1 MNDIIRIPDKLIFKN
16 LYKSHQGDEVKSIKN
31 ILHAVLSTAL
41 SISIFWSLETK
52 AAEISYPEKQVSLIV
67 PYGPG
72 GMGDR
77 LARLSSEKLYANFK
91 QPIVVENKP
100 GGNGSIGGRF
110 VVNAKP
116 DGYTLLV
123 GQTGEIVVNRLLMKD
138 LGYDP
143 LKELIP
149 VVLMGNAPLAIV
161 APIDSK
167 FNSLTEFI
175 QMAKQSPGSMA
186 YGSLGQG
193 TPGHLAGVAL
203 EQGINISMVHVPYK
217 GMSNLLPDLLGG
229 RLNLFFSSTSSAIP
243 LIKSGK
249 LKVIGVTTPKRVST
263 LPNVE
268 TVAESVIPGFSF
280 TVWGGLFAPKGTPR
294 PVLEKLNQEIN
305 QLLAIP
311 EIKNQLEADSI
322 AVPANSIKE
331 FTDFIQVESNKYE
344 KLIKAANIKLD

>member
-1 MNDIIRIPDKLIFKN
+1 MHRDKAQTYLKSFFSFIFLMLMPVVLMASETNYPQK
-16 LYKSHQGDEVKSIKN
+16 QIN
-31 ILHAVLSTAL
+31 I
-41 SISIFWSLETK
+41 
-52 AAEISYPEKQVSLIV
+52 IV

-77 LARLSSEKLYANFK
+77 LARLSSEKLYSNFK

-123 GQTGEIVVNRLLMKD
+123 GQTGELVVNRLLMKD

-143 LKELIP
+143 MKELSP

-167 FNSLTEFI
+167 FNTLAEFI
-175 QMAKQSPGSMA
+175 QMAKKSPGEMA

-193 TPGHLAGVAL
+193 TPGHLAGAAL
-203 EQGINISMVHVPYK
+203 EIGTNITLVHVPYK

-229 RLNLFFSSTSSAIP
+229 RLNLFFSSTSSAMP

-249 LKVIGVTTPKRVST
+249 LKVIGVTTPKRISV

-268 TVAESVIPGFSF
+268 TVSESVLPGFSF
-280 TVWGGLFAPKGTPR
+280 TVWGGLFAPKGTPK
-294 PVLEKLNQEIN
+294 PVLEKLNMEIN
-305 QLLAIP
+305 SMLAMP
-311 EIKNQLEADSI
+311 DIKTQLEADSI
-322 AVPANSIKE
+322 AVPANSMQE
-331 FTDFIQVESNKYE
+331 FNEFLQQEATKYDR
-344 KLIKAANIKLD
+344 LIKAANIKLE

>member
-1 MNDIIRIPDKLIFKN
+1 MH
-16 LYKSHQGDEVKSIKN
+16 LYKAQTYLQSFFSFIF
-31 ILHAVLSTAL
+31 LMLMPAVLMAS
-41 SISIFWSLETK
+41 ETN
-52 AAEISYPEKQVSLIV
+52 YPQKQINIIV

-77 LARLSSEKLYANFK
+77 LARLSSEKLYSNFK

-123 GQTGEIVVNRLLMKD
+123 GQTGELVVNRLLMKD

-143 LKELIP
+143 MKELIP

-167 FNSLTEFI
+167 FNTLAEFI
-175 QMAKQSPGSMA
+175 QMAKKSPGEMA

-193 TPGHLAGVAL
+193 TPGHLAGAAL
-203 EQGINISMVHVPYK
+203 EIGTNITMVHVPYK

-229 RLNLFFSSTSSAIP
+229 RLNLFFSSTSSAMP

-249 LKVIGVTTPKRVST
+249 LKVIGVTTPKRIGV

-268 TVAESVIPGFSF
+268 TVSESVLPGFSF
-280 TVWGGLFAPKGTPR
+280 TVWGGLFAPKGTPK
-294 PVLEKLNQEIN
+294 PVLEKLNMEIN
-305 QLLAIP
+305 NMLAMP
-311 EIKNQLEADSI
+311 EIKTQLEADSI
-322 AVPANSIKE
+322 AVPVNSMQE
-331 FTDFIQVESNKYE
+331 FNEFIQQEAMKYDR
-344 KLIKAANIKLD
+344 LIKAANIKLE

>member
-1 MNDIIRIPDKLIFKN
+1 LYFHQCIFSV
-16 LYKSHQGDEVKSIKN
+16 LVV
-31 ILHAVLSTAL
+31 ILFGPFIT
-41 SISIFWSLETK
+41 T
-52 AAEISYPEKQVSLIV
+52 AAENNYPEKQISLIV

-77 LARLSSEKLYANFK
+77 LARLSSEKLYTSLK
-91 QPIVVENKP
+91 QAIVVENKP
-100 GGNGSIGGRF
+100 GGNGSIGGRY
-110 VVNAKP
+110 VVTAKP

-161 APIDSK
+161 APVDSK
-167 FNSLTEFI
+167 FNTLKEFI
-175 QMAKQSPGSMA
+175 QMAKQSPGTMA

-203 EQGINISMVHVPYK
+203 EQGTNIAMVHVPYK

-249 LKVIGVTTPKRVST
+249 LKIIGVTTPKRVST

-268 TVAESVIPGFSF
+268 TVAESIIPDFSF
-280 TVWGGLFAPKGTPR
+280 TVWGGLFAPIGTPK
-294 PVLEKLNQEIN
+294 PILEKLNQEFN
-305 QLLAIP
+305 QFLALP
-311 EIKNQLEADSI
+311 EIKAQLEADSI
-322 AVPANSIKE
+322 AVPANSMKE
-331 FTDFIQVESNKYE
+331 FSDFVQAESNKYE
-344 KLIKAANIKLD
+344 KLIRVANIKLD

>member
-1 MNDIIRIPDKLIFKN
+1 MLMPAGLMASETNYPQKQI
-16 LYKSHQGDEVKSIKN
+16 N
-31 ILHAVLSTAL
+31 I
-41 SISIFWSLETK
+41 
-52 AAEISYPEKQVSLIV
+52 IV

-77 LARLSSEKLYANFK
+77 LARLSSEKLYSNFK

-123 GQTGEIVVNRLLMKD
+123 GQTGELVVNRLLMKD

-143 LKELIP
+143 MKELIP

-167 FNSLTEFI
+167 FNTLAEFI
-175 QMAKQSPGSMA
+175 QMAKKSPGEMA

-193 TPGHLAGVAL
+193 TPGHLAGAAL
-203 EQGINISMVHVPYK
+203 EIGTNITMVHVPYK

-229 RLNLFFSSTSSAIP
+229 RLNLFFSSTSSAMP

-249 LKVIGVTTPKRVST
+249 LKVIGVTTPKRISV

-268 TVAESVIPGFSF
+268 TVSESVLPGFSF
-280 TVWGGLFAPKGTPR
+280 TVWGGLFAPKGTPK
-294 PVLEKLNQEIN
+294 PVLEKLNMEIN
-305 QLLAIP
+305 SMLAMP
-311 EIKNQLEADSI
+311 EIKSQLEADSI
-322 AVPANSIKE
+322 AVPANSMQE
-331 FTDFIQVESNKYE
+331 FNEFIQQEANKYDR
-344 KLIKAANIKLD
+344 LVKAANIKLE

>member
-1 MNDIIRIPDKLIFKN
+1 MHRDIVQHYIKSFFSFIFFM
-16 LYKSHQGDEVKSIKN
+16 LMP
-31 ILHAVLSTAL
+31 
-41 SISIFWSLETK
+41 SLLMASET
-52 AAEISYPEKQVSLIV
+52 SYPQKQINMIV

-100 GGNGSIGGRF
+100 GGNGSIGGRY
-110 VVNAKP
+110 VVNAKS

-123 GQTGEIVVNRLLMKD
+123 GQTGELVVNRLLMKD

-143 LKELIP
+143 MKELIP

-167 FNSLTEFI
+167 FNTLAEFI
-175 QMAKQSPGSMA
+175 QMAKKSPGEMA

-193 TPGHLAGVAL
+193 TPGHLAGAAL
-203 EQGINISMVHVPYK
+203 ELGTNMTMVHVPYK

-229 RLNLFFSSTSSAIP
+229 RLNLFFSSTSSAMP

-249 LKVIGVTTPKRVST
+249 LKVIGVTTPKRISV

-268 TVAESVIPGFSF
+268 TVSESVLPGFSF
-280 TVWGGLFAPKGTPR
+280 TVWGGLFAPKGTPK

-305 QLLAIP
+305 SMLANP
-311 EIKNQLEADSI
+311 EIKSQLEADSI
-322 AVPANSIKE
+322 AVPANTMQE
-331 FTDFIQVESNKYE
+331 FNDFIQQEANKYE
-344 KLIKAANIKLD
+344 KLIKAANIKIE

>member
-1 MNDIIRIPDKLIFKN
+1 MHRDKAQTYLKSFFSFIFLMLMPVVLMASETNYPQK
-16 LYKSHQGDEVKSIKN
+16 QIN
-31 ILHAVLSTAL
+31 I
-41 SISIFWSLETK
+41 
-52 AAEISYPEKQVSLIV
+52 IV

-77 LARLSSEKLYANFK
+77 LARLSSEKLYSNFK

-123 GQTGEIVVNRLLMKD
+123 GQTGELVVNRLLMKD

-143 LKELIP
+143 MKELIP

-167 FNSLTEFI
+167 FNTLAEFI
-175 QMAKQSPGSMA
+175 QMAKKSPGEMA

-193 TPGHLAGVAL
+193 TPGHLAGAAL
-203 EQGINISMVHVPYK
+203 EIGTNITMVHVPYK

-229 RLNLFFSSTSSAIP
+229 RLNLFFSSTSSAMP

-249 LKVIGVTTPKRVST
+249 LKVIGVTTPKRISV

-268 TVAESVIPGFSF
+268 TVSESVLPGFSF
-280 TVWGGLFAPKGTPR
+280 TVWGGLFAPKGTPK
-294 PVLEKLNQEIN
+294 PVLEKLNMEIN
-305 QLLAIP
+305 SMLAMP
-311 EIKNQLEADSI
+311 DIKTQLEADSI
-322 AVPANSIKE
+322 AVPANSMQE
-331 FTDFIQVESNKYE
+331 FNEFLQQEATKYDR
-344 KLIKAANIKLD
+344 LIKAANIKLE

>member
-1 MNDIIRIPDKLIFKN
+1 MHRDKAQTYLKSFFSFIFLMLMPVVLMASETNYPQK
-16 LYKSHQGDEVKSIKN
+16 QIN
-31 ILHAVLSTAL
+31 I
-41 SISIFWSLETK
+41 
-52 AAEISYPEKQVSLIV
+52 IV

-77 LARLSSEKLYANFK
+77 LARLSSEKLYSNFK

-123 GQTGEIVVNRLLMKD
+123 GQTGELVVNRLLMKD

-143 LKELIP
+143 MKELIP
-149 VVLMGNAPLAIV
+149 VVLWGTAPLAIV

-167 FNSLTEFI
+167 FNTLAEFI
-175 QMAKQSPGSMA
+175 QMAKKSPGEMA

-193 TPGHLAGVAL
+193 TPGHLAGAAL
-203 EQGINISMVHVPYK
+203 EIGTNITLVHVPYK

-229 RLNLFFSSTSSAIP
+229 RLNLFFSSTSSAMP

-249 LKVIGVTTPKRVST
+249 LKVIGVTTPKRISV

-268 TVAESVIPGFSF
+268 TVSESVLPGFSF
-280 TVWGGLFAPKGTPR
+280 TVWGGLFAPKGTPK
-294 PVLEKLNQEIN
+294 PVLEKLNMEIN
-305 QLLAIP
+305 SMLAMP
-311 EIKNQLEADSI
+311 DIKTQLEADSI
-322 AVPANSIKE
+322 AVPANSMQE
-331 FTDFIQVESNKYE
+331 FNEFLQQEATKYDR
-344 KLIKAANIKLD
+344 LIKAANIKLE

>member
-1 MNDIIRIPDKLIFKN
+1 MHRDIVQQYIKSFFSFIFFM
-16 LYKSHQGDEVKSIKN
+16 LMP
-31 ILHAVLSTAL
+31 
-41 SISIFWSLETK
+41 SLLMASET
-52 AAEISYPEKQVSLIV
+52 SYPQKQINMIV

-100 GGNGSIGGRF
+100 GGNGSIGGRY
-110 VVNAKP
+110 VVNAKS

-123 GQTGEIVVNRLLMKD
+123 GQTGELVVNRLLMKD

-143 LKELIP
+143 MKELIP

-167 FNSLTEFI
+167 FNTLAEFI
-175 QMAKQSPGSMA
+175 QMAKKSPGEMA

-193 TPGHLAGVAL
+193 TPGHLAGAAL
-203 EQGINISMVHVPYK
+203 ELGTNMTMVHVPYK

-229 RLNLFFSSTSSAIP
+229 RLNLFFSSTSSAMP

-249 LKVIGVTTPKRVST
+249 LKVIGVTTPKRISV

-268 TVAESVIPGFSF
+268 TVSESVLPGFSF
-280 TVWGGLFAPKGTPR
+280 TVWGGLFAPKGTPK

-305 QLLAIP
+305 SMLANP
-311 EIKNQLEADSI
+311 EIKSQLEADSI
-322 AVPANSIKE
+322 AVPANTMQE
-331 FTDFIQVESNKYE
+331 FNDFIQQEANKYE
-344 KLIKAANIKLD
+344 KLIKAANIKIE

>member
-1 MNDIIRIPDKLIFKN
+1 MHRDKVQIYIQFVFSFIALMLTPSLLMAVEINYPQK
-16 LYKSHQGDEVKSIKN
+16 QIN
-31 ILHAVLSTAL
+31 I
-41 SISIFWSLETK
+41 
-52 AAEISYPEKQVSLIV
+52 IV

-77 LARLSSEKLYANFK
+77 LARLSSEKLYSNFK

-123 GQTGEIVVNRLLMKD
+123 GQTGELVVNRLLMKD

-143 LKELIP
+143 MKELIP

-167 FNSLTEFI
+167 FNTLAEFI
-175 QMAKQSPGSMA
+175 QMAKKSPGEMA

-193 TPGHLAGVAL
+193 TPGHLAGAAL
-203 EQGINISMVHVPYK
+203 EIGTNITMVHVPYK

-229 RLNLFFSSTSSAIP
+229 RLNLFFSSTSSAMP

-249 LKVIGVTTPKRVST
+249 LKVIGVTTPKRIGV

-268 TVAESVIPGFSF
+268 TVSESVLPGFSF
-280 TVWGGLFAPKGTPR
+280 TVWGGLFAPKGTPK
-294 PVLEKLNQEIN
+294 PVLEKLNMEIN
-305 QLLAIP
+305 NMLAMP
-311 EIKNQLEADSI
+311 EIKTQLEADSI
-322 AVPANSIKE
+322 AVPVNSMQE
-331 FTDFIQVESNKYE
+331 FNEFIQQEAMKYDR
-344 KLIKAANIKLD
+344 LIKAANIKLE

>member
-1 MNDIIRIPDKLIFKN
+1 MLMPLVLMASETNYPQKQI
-16 LYKSHQGDEVKSIKN
+16 N
-31 ILHAVLSTAL
+31 I
-41 SISIFWSLETK
+41 
-52 AAEISYPEKQVSLIV
+52 IV

-77 LARLSSEKLYANFK
+77 LARLSSEKLYSNFK

-123 GQTGEIVVNRLLMKD
+123 GQTGELVVNRLLMKD

-143 LKELIP
+143 MKELIP

-167 FNSLTEFI
+167 FNTLAEFI
-175 QMAKQSPGSMA
+175 QMAKKSPGEMA

-193 TPGHLAGVAL
+193 TPGHLAGAAL
-203 EQGINISMVHVPYK
+203 EIGTNISMVHVPYK

-229 RLNLFFSSTSSAIP
+229 RLNLFFSSTSSAMP

-249 LKVIGVTTPKRVST
+249 LKVIGVTTPKRISV

-268 TVAESVIPGFSF
+268 TVSESVLPGFSF
-280 TVWGGLFAPKGTPR
+280 TVWGGLFAPKGTPK
-294 PVLEKLNQEIN
+294 PVLEKLNMEIN
-305 QLLAIP
+305 SMLAMP
-311 EIKNQLEADSI
+311 DIKTQLEADSI
-322 AVPANSIKE
+322 AVPANSMQE
-331 FTDFIQVESNKYE
+331 FNEFLQQEATKYDR
-344 KLIKAANIKLD
+344 LVKAANIKLE

>member
-1 MNDIIRIPDKLIFKN
+1 MHRDIVQPYI
-16 LYKSHQGDEVKSIKN
+16 KSCFSF
-31 ILHAVLSTAL
+31 ILFMLMPAL
-41 SISIFWSLETK
+41 LMASET
-52 AAEISYPEKQVSLIV
+52 SYPQKQINMIV

-100 GGNGSIGGRF
+100 GGNGSIGGRY
-110 VVNAKP
+110 VVNAKS

-123 GQTGEIVVNRLLMKD
+123 GQTGELVVNRLLMKD

-143 LKELIP
+143 MKELIP

-167 FNSLTEFI
+167 FNTLAEFI
-175 QMAKQSPGSMA
+175 QMAKKSPGEMA

-193 TPGHLAGVAL
+193 TPGHLAGAAL
-203 EQGINISMVHVPYK
+203 ELGTNITMVHVPYK

-229 RLNLFFSSTSSAIP
+229 RLNLFFSSTSSAMP

-249 LKVIGVTTPKRVST
+249 LKVIGVTTPKRISV

-268 TVAESVIPGFSF
+268 TVSESVMPGFSF
-280 TVWGGLFAPKGTPR
+280 TVWGGLFAPKGTPK

-305 QLLAIP
+305 SMLANP
-311 EIKNQLEADSI
+311 EIKSQLEADSI
-322 AVPANSIKE
+322 AVPSNTMQE
-331 FTDFIQVESNKYE
+331 FNDFIQQEANKYE
-344 KLIKAANIKLD
+344 KLIKAANIKLE

>member
-1 MNDIIRIPDKLIFKN
+1 VNRVKAHLFFKIIFSGFFFITMP
-16 LYKSHQGDEVKSIKN
+16 
-31 ILHAVLSTAL
+31 AL
-41 SISIFWSLETK
+41 LM
-52 AAEISYPEKQVSLIV
+52 AAEINYPQKQITMVV

-77 LARLSSEKLYANFK
+77 LARLSSEKLYGNFK

-100 GGNGSIGGRF
+100 GGNGSIGGRY

-123 GQTGEIVVNRLLMKD
+123 GQTGELVVNRLLMKD

-143 LKELIP
+143 MKELIP

-167 FNSLTEFI
+167 FNTLAEFI
-175 QMAKQSPGSMA
+175 QMAKRSPGEMA

-193 TPGHLAGVAL
+193 TPGHLAGAAL
-203 EQGINISMVHVPYK
+203 EIGTNITMVHVPYK

-249 LKVIGVTTPKRVST
+249 LKVIGVTTPKRISV
-263 LPNVE
+263 LPNIE
-268 TVAESVIPGFSF
+268 TVSESVLPGFSF
-280 TVWGGLFAPKGTPR
+280 TVWGGLFAPKGTPK
-294 PVLEKLNQEIN
+294 PVLEKLNMEIN
-305 QLLAIP
+305 SMLATP
-311 EIKNQLEADSI
+311 EIKSQLEADSI
-322 AVPANSIKE
+322 AVPANSMSE
-331 FTDFIQVESNKYE
+331 FNEFIQQEANKYD
-344 KLIKAANIKLD
+344 KLVKAANIKLE

>member
-1 MNDIIRIPDKLIFKN
+1 MHRAKVQIYIQFVFSFIALMLTPSLLMAVEINYPQKQI
-16 LYKSHQGDEVKSIKN
+16 N
-31 ILHAVLSTAL
+31 I
-41 SISIFWSLETK
+41 
-52 AAEISYPEKQVSLIV
+52 IV

-77 LARLSSEKLYANFK
+77 LARLSSEKLYSNFK

-123 GQTGEIVVNRLLMKD
+123 GQTGELVVNRLLMKE

-143 LKELIP
+143 MKELIP

-167 FNSLTEFI
+167 FNTLGEFI
-175 QMAKQSPGSMA
+175 QMAKKSPGEMVF
-186 YGSLGQG
+186 GSLGQG
-193 TPGHLAGVAL
+193 TPGHLAGAAL
-203 EQGINISMVHVPYK
+203 EIGTNISMVHVPYK

-229 RLNLFFSSTSSAIP
+229 RLNLFFSSTSSAMP

-249 LKVIGVTTPKRVST
+249 LKVIGVTTPKRISV

-268 TVAESVIPGFSF
+268 TVSESVLPGFSF
-280 TVWGGLFAPKGTPR
+280 TVWGGLFAPKGTPK
-294 PVLEKLNQEIN
+294 PVLEKLNMEIN
-305 QLLAIP
+305 NMLAMP
-311 EIKNQLEADSI
+311 EIKTQLEADSI
-322 AVPANSIKE
+322 AVPANSMQE
-331 FTDFIQVESNKYE
+331 FNEFIQQEATKYDR
-344 KLIKAANIKLD
+344 LIKAANIKLE

>member
-1 MNDIIRIPDKLIFKN
+1 MHRDKAQTYLKSFFSFIFLMLMPLVLMASETNYPQK
-16 LYKSHQGDEVKSIKN
+16 QIN
-31 ILHAVLSTAL
+31 I
-41 SISIFWSLETK
+41 
-52 AAEISYPEKQVSLIV
+52 IV

-77 LARLSSEKLYANFK
+77 LARLSSEKLYSNFK

-123 GQTGEIVVNRLLMKD
+123 GQTGELVVNRLLMKD

-143 LKELIP
+143 MKELIP

-167 FNSLTEFI
+167 FNTLAEFI
-175 QMAKQSPGSMA
+175 QMAKKSPGEMA

-193 TPGHLAGVAL
+193 TPGHLAGAAL
-203 EQGINISMVHVPYK
+203 EIGTNITLVHVPYK

-229 RLNLFFSSTSSAIP
+229 RLNLFFSSTSSAMP

-249 LKVIGVTTPKRVST
+249 LKVIGVTTPKRISV

-268 TVAESVIPGFSF
+268 TVSESVLPGFSF
-280 TVWGGLFAPKGTPR
+280 TVWGGLFAPKGTPK
-294 PVLEKLNQEIN
+294 PVLEKLNMEIN
-305 QLLAIP
+305 SMLAMP
-311 EIKNQLEADSI
+311 DIKTQLEADSI
-322 AVPANSIKE
+322 AVPANSMQE
-331 FTDFIQVESNKYE
+331 FNEFLQQEATKYDR
-344 KLIKAANIKLD
+344 LVKAANIKLE

>member
-1 MNDIIRIPDKLIFKN
+1 MHRDKAQTYLKSFFSFIFLMLMPLVLMASETNYPQK
-16 LYKSHQGDEVKSIKN
+16 QIN
-31 ILHAVLSTAL
+31 I
-41 SISIFWSLETK
+41 
-52 AAEISYPEKQVSLIV
+52 IV

-77 LARLSSEKLYANFK
+77 LARLSSEKLYSNFK

-123 GQTGEIVVNRLLMKD
+123 GQTGELVVNRLLMKD

-143 LKELIP
+143 MKELIP

-167 FNSLTEFI
+167 FNTLAEFI
-175 QMAKQSPGSMA
+175 QMAKKSPGEMA

-193 TPGHLAGVAL
+193 TPGHLAGAAL
-203 EQGINISMVHVPYK
+203 EIGTNITMVHVPYK

-229 RLNLFFSSTSSAIP
+229 RLNLFFSSTSSAMP

-249 LKVIGVTTPKRVST
+249 LKVIGVTTPKRISV

-268 TVAESVIPGFSF
+268 TVSESVLPGFSF
-280 TVWGGLFAPKGTPR
+280 TVWGGLFAPKGTPK
-294 PVLEKLNQEIN
+294 PVLEKLNMEIN
-305 QLLAIP
+305 SMLAMP
-311 EIKNQLEADSI
+311 DIKIQLEADSI
-322 AVPANSIKE
+322 AVPANSMQE
-331 FTDFIQVESNKYE
+331 FNEFLQQEATKYDR
-344 KLIKAANIKLD
+344 LIKAANIKLE

>member
-1 MNDIIRIPDKLIFKN
+1 MHRDIVQLYIKSFFTFIF
-16 LYKSHQGDEVKSIKN
+16 LMLMPTLLMAS
-31 ILHAVLSTAL
+31 
-41 SISIFWSLETK
+41 ET
-52 AAEISYPEKQVSLIV
+52 SYPQKQINMIV

-100 GGNGSIGGRF
+100 GGNGSIGGRY
-110 VVNAKP
+110 VVNAKS

-123 GQTGEIVVNRLLMKD
+123 GQTGELVVNRLLMKD

-143 LKELIP
+143 MKELIP

-167 FNSLTEFI
+167 FNTLAEFI
-175 QMAKQSPGSMA
+175 QMAKKSPGEMA

-193 TPGHLAGVAL
+193 TPGHLAGAAL
-203 EQGINISMVHVPYK
+203 ELGTNITMVHVPYK

-229 RLNLFFSSTSSAIP
+229 RLNLFFSSTSSAMP

-249 LKVIGVTTPKRVST
+249 LKVIGVTTPKRISI

-268 TVAESVIPGFSF
+268 TVSESVMPGFSF
-280 TVWGGLFAPKGTPR
+280 TVWGGLFAPKGTPK

-305 QLLAIP
+305 SMLANP
-311 EIKNQLEADSI
+311 EIKSQLEADSI
-322 AVPANSIKE
+322 AVPSNTMQE
-331 FTDFIQVESNKYE
+331 FNDFIQQEVNKYE
-344 KLIKAANIKLD
+344 KLIKAANIKLE

>member
-1 MNDIIRIPDKLIFKN
+1 MYRDIVQQYIKSFFSFIF
-16 LYKSHQGDEVKSIKN
+16 LMFMP
-31 ILHAVLSTAL
+31 AL
-41 SISIFWSLETK
+41 LMASET
-52 AAEISYPEKQVSLIV
+52 SYPQKQINMIV

-100 GGNGSIGGRF
+100 GGNGSIGGRY
-110 VVNAKP
+110 VVNAKS

-123 GQTGEIVVNRLLMKD
+123 GQTGELVVNRLLMKD

-143 LKELIP
+143 MKELIP

-167 FNSLTEFI
+167 FNTLAEFI
-175 QMAKQSPGSMA
+175 QMAKKSPGEMA

-193 TPGHLAGVAL
+193 TPGHLAGAAL
-203 EQGINISMVHVPYK
+203 ELGTNMTMVHVPYK

-229 RLNLFFSSTSSAIP
+229 RLNLFFSSTSSAMP

-249 LKVIGVTTPKRVST
+249 LKVIGVTTPKRISV

-268 TVAESVIPGFSF
+268 TVSESVLPGFSF
-280 TVWGGLFAPKGTPR
+280 TVWGGLFAPKGTPK

-305 QLLAIP
+305 GMLANP
-311 EIKNQLEADSI
+311 EIKSQLEADSI
-322 AVPANSIKE
+322 AVPANTMQE
-331 FTDFIQVESNKYE
+331 FNDFIQQEANKYE
-344 KLIKAANIKLD
+344 KLIKAANIKLE

>member
-1 MNDIIRIPDKLIFKN
+1 
-16 LYKSHQGDEVKSIKN
+16 VKN
-31 ILHAVLSTAL
+31 IKSFFILMITYFFGATLFFQVN
-41 SISIFWSLETK
+41 
-52 AAEISYPEKQVSLIV
+52 AAETSYPEKQISLVV

-77 LARLSSEKLYANFK
+77 LARISSEKLYTNFK
-91 QPIVVENKP
+91 QPLVVENKP
-100 GGNGSIGGRF
+100 GGNGSIGGRY
-110 VVNAKP
+110 VVNSKA

-143 LKELIP
+143 LKDLIP
-149 VVLMGNAPLAIV
+149 VVLMGNAPLALV

-167 FNSLTEFI
+167 FNTLPEFI
-175 QMAKQSPGSMA
+175 QMAKQSPGSMSF
-186 YGSLGQG
+186 GSLGQG

-203 EQGINISMVHVPYK
+203 EQGTNISMVHVPYK

-249 LKVIGVTTPKRVST
+249 LKVIGVTTLKRVST

-280 TVWGGLFAPKGTPR
+280 TVWGGLFAPKGTPK
-294 PVLEKLNQEIN
+294 PILEKLNLEVN

-331 FTDFIQVESNKYE
+331 FNEFIQSESSKYE
-344 KLIKAANIKLD
+344 KLMKVANIKLD

>member
-1 MNDIIRIPDKLIFKN
+1 MHRDKISLPMKFFLSFIFCMMMPT
-16 LYKSHQGDEVKSIKN
+16 L
-31 ILHAVLSTAL
+31 LM
-41 SISIFWSLETK
+41 
-52 AAEISYPEKQVSLIV
+52 AAETNYPQKQVNIIV

-77 LARLSSEKLYANFK
+77 LARLSSEKLYSNFK

-100 GGNGSIGGRF
+100 GGNGSIGGRY
-110 VVNAKP
+110 VVTAKP

-123 GQTGEIVVNRLLMKD
+123 GQTGELVVNRLLMKD

-143 LKELIP
+143 MKELIP

-167 FNSLTEFI
+167 FNTLAEFI
-175 QMAKQSPGSMA
+175 QMAKKSPGEMA

-193 TPGHLAGVAL
+193 TPGHLAGAAL
-203 EQGINISMVHVPYK
+203 EIGTNITMVHVPYK

-229 RLNLFFSSTSSAIP
+229 RLNLFFSSTSSAMP

-249 LKVIGVTTPKRVST
+249 LKVIGVTTPKRISV

-268 TVAESVIPGFSF
+268 TVSESVLPGFSF
-280 TVWGGLFAPKGTPR
+280 TVWGGLFAPKGTPK
-294 PVLEKLNQEIN
+294 PILEKLNMEIN
-305 QLLAIP
+305 SMLAIP

-322 AVPANSIKE
+322 AVPSNSMQE
-331 FTDFIQVESNKYE
+331 FNEFIQQEANKYDR
-344 KLIKAANIKLD
+344 LIKAANIKLE

>member
-1 MNDIIRIPDKLIFKN
+1 MHKDIVQQYIKSFFSFIFFM
-16 LYKSHQGDEVKSIKN
+16 LMP
-31 ILHAVLSTAL
+31 AL
-41 SISIFWSLETK
+41 LMASET
-52 AAEISYPEKQVSLIV
+52 SYPQKQINMIV

-100 GGNGSIGGRF
+100 GGNGSIGGRY
-110 VVNAKP
+110 VVNAKS

-123 GQTGEIVVNRLLMKD
+123 GQTGELVVNRLLMKD

-143 LKELIP
+143 MKELIP

-167 FNSLTEFI
+167 FNTLAEFI
-175 QMAKQSPGSMA
+175 QMAKKSPGEMA

-193 TPGHLAGVAL
+193 TPGHLAGAAL
-203 EQGINISMVHVPYK
+203 ELGTNMTMVHVPYK

-229 RLNLFFSSTSSAIP
+229 RLNLFFSSTSSAMP

-249 LKVIGVTTPKRVST
+249 LKVIGVTTPKRISV

-268 TVAESVIPGFSF
+268 TVSESVLPGFSF
-280 TVWGGLFAPKGTPR
+280 TVWGGLFAPKGTPK

-305 QLLAIP
+305 GMLANP
-311 EIKNQLEADSI
+311 EIKSQLEADSI
-322 AVPANSIKE
+322 AVPANTMQE
-331 FTDFIQVESNKYE
+331 FNDFIQQEANKYE
-344 KLIKAANIKLD
+344 KLIKAANIKLE

>member
-1 MNDIIRIPDKLIFKN
+1 MHRDKAQTYLKSFFSFIFLMLMPVVLMASETNYPQK
-16 LYKSHQGDEVKSIKN
+16 QIN
-31 ILHAVLSTAL
+31 I
-41 SISIFWSLETK
+41 
-52 AAEISYPEKQVSLIV
+52 IV

-77 LARLSSEKLYANFK
+77 LARLSSEKLYSNFK

-123 GQTGEIVVNRLLMKD
+123 GQTGELVVNRLLMKD

-143 LKELIP
+143 MKELIP

-167 FNSLTEFI
+167 FNTLAEFI
-175 QMAKQSPGSMA
+175 QMAKKSPGEMA

-193 TPGHLAGVAL
+193 TPGHLAGAAL
-203 EQGINISMVHVPYK
+203 EIGTNISMVHVPYK

-229 RLNLFFSSTSSAIP
+229 RLNLFFSSTSSAMP

-249 LKVIGVTTPKRVST
+249 LKVIGVTTPKRISV

-268 TVAESVIPGFSF
+268 TVSESVLPGFSF
-280 TVWGGLFAPKGTPR
+280 TVWGGLFAPKGTPK
-294 PVLEKLNQEIN
+294 PVLEKLNMEIN
-305 QLLAIP
+305 SMLAMP
-311 EIKNQLEADSI
+311 DIKTQLEADSI
-322 AVPANSIKE
+322 AVPANSMQE
-331 FTDFIQVESNKYE
+331 FNEFLQQEATKYDR
-344 KLIKAANIKLD
+344 LVKAANIKLE

>member
-1 MNDIIRIPDKLIFKN
+1 MHRDKAQTYLKSFFSFIFLMLMPLVLMASETNYPQK
-16 LYKSHQGDEVKSIKN
+16 QIN
-31 ILHAVLSTAL
+31 I
-41 SISIFWSLETK
+41 
-52 AAEISYPEKQVSLIV
+52 IV

-77 LARLSSEKLYANFK
+77 LARLSSEKLYSNFK

-123 GQTGEIVVNRLLMKD
+123 GQTGELVVNRLLMKD

-143 LKELIP
+143 MKELIP

-167 FNSLTEFI
+167 FNTLAEFI
-175 QMAKQSPGSMA
+175 QMAKKSPGEMA

-193 TPGHLAGVAL
+193 TPGHLAGAAL
-203 EQGINISMVHVPYK
+203 EIGTNITMVHVPYK

-229 RLNLFFSSTSSAIP
+229 RLNLFFSSTSSAMP

-249 LKVIGVTTPKRVST
+249 LKVIGVTTPKRISV

-268 TVAESVIPGFSF
+268 TVSESVLPGFSF
-280 TVWGGLFAPKGTPR
+280 TVWGGLFAPKGTPK
-294 PVLEKLNQEIN
+294 PVLEKLNMEIN
-305 QLLAIP
+305 SMLAMP
-311 EIKNQLEADSI
+311 DIKTQLEADSI
-322 AVPANSIKE
+322 AVPANSMQE
-331 FTDFIQVESNKYE
+331 FNEFLQQEATKYDR
-344 KLIKAANIKLD
+344 LIKAANIKLE

>member
-1 MNDIIRIPDKLIFKN
+1 MHRDIVQQYIKSFFSFIFFM
-16 LYKSHQGDEVKSIKN
+16 LMP
-31 ILHAVLSTAL
+31 
-41 SISIFWSLETK
+41 SLLMASET
-52 AAEISYPEKQVSLIV
+52 SYPQKQINMIV

-100 GGNGSIGGRF
+100 GGNGSIGGRY
-110 VVNAKP
+110 VVNAKS

-123 GQTGEIVVNRLLMKD
+123 GQTGELVVNRLLMKD

-143 LKELIP
+143 MKELIP

-167 FNSLTEFI
+167 FNTLAEFI
-175 QMAKQSPGSMA
+175 QMAKKSPGEMA

-193 TPGHLAGVAL
+193 TPGHLAGAAL
-203 EQGINISMVHVPYK
+203 ELGTNMTMVHVPYK

-229 RLNLFFSSTSSAIP
+229 RLNLFFSSTSSAMP

-249 LKVIGVTTPKRVST
+249 LKVIGVTTPKRISV

-268 TVAESVIPGFSF
+268 TVSESVLPGFSF
-280 TVWGGLFAPKGTPR
+280 TVWGGLFAPKGTPK

-305 QLLAIP
+305 GMLANP
-311 EIKNQLEADSI
+311 EIKSQLEADSI
-322 AVPANSIKE
+322 AVPANTMQE
-331 FTDFIQVESNKYE
+331 FNDFIQQEANKYE
-344 KLIKAANIKLD
+344 KLIKAANIKLE

>member
-1 MNDIIRIPDKLIFKN
+1 MHRDIVQQ
-16 LYKSHQGDEVKSIKN
+16 YVKSFF
-31 ILHAVLSTAL
+31 SF
-41 SISIFWSLETK
+41 IFFMLMPSLLMASET
-52 AAEISYPEKQVSLIV
+52 SYPQKQINMIV

-100 GGNGSIGGRF
+100 GGNGSIGGRY
-110 VVNAKP
+110 VVNAKS

-123 GQTGEIVVNRLLMKD
+123 GQTGELVVNRLLMKD

-143 LKELIP
+143 MKELIP

-167 FNSLTEFI
+167 FNTLAEFI
-175 QMAKQSPGSMA
+175 QMAKKSPGEMA

-193 TPGHLAGVAL
+193 TPGHLAGAAL
-203 EQGINISMVHVPYK
+203 ELGANMTMVHVPYK

-229 RLNLFFSSTSSAIP
+229 RLNLFFSSTSSAMP

-249 LKVIGVTTPKRVST
+249 LKVIGVTTPKRISV

-268 TVAESVIPGFSF
+268 TVSESVLPGFSF
-280 TVWGGLFAPKGTPR
+280 TVWGGLFAPKGTPK

-305 QLLAIP
+305 GMLANP
-311 EIKNQLEADSI
+311 EIKSQLEADSI
-322 AVPANSIKE
+322 AVPANTMQE
-331 FTDFIQVESNKYE
+331 FNDFIQQEANKYE
-344 KLIKAANIKLD
+344 KLIKAANIKIE

>member
-1 MNDIIRIPDKLIFKN
+1 MLMPVVLMASETNYPQKQI
-16 LYKSHQGDEVKSIKN
+16 N
-31 ILHAVLSTAL
+31 I
-41 SISIFWSLETK
+41 
-52 AAEISYPEKQVSLIV
+52 IV

-77 LARLSSEKLYANFK
+77 LARLSSEKLYSNFK

-123 GQTGEIVVNRLLMKD
+123 GQTGELVVNRLLMKD

-143 LKELIP
+143 MKELIP

-167 FNSLTEFI
+167 FNTLAEFI
-175 QMAKQSPGSMA
+175 QMAKKSPGEMA

-193 TPGHLAGVAL
+193 TPGHLAGAAL
-203 EQGINISMVHVPYK
+203 EIGTNISMVHVPYK

-229 RLNLFFSSTSSAIP
+229 RLNLFFSSTSSAMP

-249 LKVIGVTTPKRVST
+249 LKVIGVTTPKRISV

-268 TVAESVIPGFSF
+268 TVSESVLPGFSF
-280 TVWGGLFAPKGTPR
+280 TVWGGLFAPKGTPK
-294 PVLEKLNQEIN
+294 PVLEKLNMEIN
-305 QLLAIP
+305 SMLAMP
-311 EIKNQLEADSI
+311 DIKTQLEADSI
-322 AVPANSIKE
+322 AVPANSMQE
-331 FTDFIQVESNKYE
+331 FNEFLQQEATKYDR
-344 KLIKAANIKLD
+344 LVKAANIKLE

>member
-1 MNDIIRIPDKLIFKN
+1 MHRDIVQQ
-16 LYKSHQGDEVKSIKN
+16 YVKSFF
-31 ILHAVLSTAL
+31 SF
-41 SISIFWSLETK
+41 IFFMLMPSLLMASET
-52 AAEISYPEKQVSLIV
+52 SYPQKQINMIV

-100 GGNGSIGGRF
+100 GGNGSIGGRY
-110 VVNAKP
+110 VVNAKS

-123 GQTGEIVVNRLLMKD
+123 GQTGELVVNRLLMKD

-143 LKELIP
+143 MKELIP

-167 FNSLTEFI
+167 FNTLAEFI
-175 QMAKQSPGSMA
+175 QMAKKSPGEMA

-193 TPGHLAGVAL
+193 TPGHLAGAAL
-203 EQGINISMVHVPYK
+203 ELGTNMTMVHVPYK

-229 RLNLFFSSTSSAIP
+229 RLNLFFSSTSSAMP

-249 LKVIGVTTPKRVST
+249 LKVIGVTTPKRISV

-268 TVAESVIPGFSF
+268 TVSESVLPGFSF
-280 TVWGGLFAPKGTPR
+280 TVWGGLFAPKGTPK

-305 QLLAIP
+305 SMLANP
-311 EIKNQLEADSI
+311 EIKSQLEADSI
-322 AVPANSIKE
+322 AVPANTMQE
-331 FTDFIQVESNKYE
+331 FNDFIQQEANKYE
-344 KLIKAANIKLD
+344 KLIKAANIKIE

>member
-1 MNDIIRIPDKLIFKN
+1 MHRDKAQTYLKSFFSFIFLMLMPVVLMASETNYPQK
-16 LYKSHQGDEVKSIKN
+16 QIN
-31 ILHAVLSTAL
+31 I
-41 SISIFWSLETK
+41 
-52 AAEISYPEKQVSLIV
+52 IV

-77 LARLSSEKLYANFK
+77 LARLSSEKLYSNFK

-123 GQTGEIVVNRLLMKD
+123 GQTGELVVNRLLMKD

-143 LKELIP
+143 MKELIP

-167 FNSLTEFI
+167 FNTLAEFI
-175 QMAKQSPGSMA
+175 QMAKKSPGEMA

-193 TPGHLAGVAL
+193 TPGHLAGAAL
-203 EQGINISMVHVPYK
+203 EIGTNITLVHVPYK

-229 RLNLFFSSTSSAIP
+229 RLNLFFSSTSSAMP

-249 LKVIGVTTPKRVST
+249 LKVIGVTTPKRISV

-268 TVAESVIPGFSF
+268 TVSESVLPSFSF
-280 TVWGGLFAPKGTPR
+280 TVWGGLFAPKGTPK
-294 PVLEKLNQEIN
+294 PVLEKLNMEIN
-305 QLLAIP
+305 SMLAMP
-311 EIKNQLEADSI
+311 DIKTQLEADSI
-322 AVPANSIKE
+322 AVPANSMQE
-331 FTDFIQVESNKYE
+331 FNEFLQQEATKYDR
-344 KLIKAANIKLD
+344 LIKAANIKLE

>member
-1 MNDIIRIPDKLIFKN
+1 MLMP
-16 LYKSHQGDEVKSIKN
+16 
-31 ILHAVLSTAL
+31 AVLMAS
-41 SISIFWSLETK
+41 ETN
-52 AAEISYPEKQVSLIV
+52 YPQKQINIIV

-77 LARLSSEKLYANFK
+77 LARLSSEKLYSNFK

-123 GQTGEIVVNRLLMKD
+123 GQTGELVVNRLLMKD

-143 LKELIP
+143 MKELIP

-167 FNSLTEFI
+167 FNTLAEFI
-175 QMAKQSPGSMA
+175 QMAKKSPGEMA

-193 TPGHLAGVAL
+193 TPGHLAGAAL
-203 EQGINISMVHVPYK
+203 EIGTNITMVHVPYK

-229 RLNLFFSSTSSAIP
+229 RLNLFFSSTSSAMP

-249 LKVIGVTTPKRVST
+249 LKVIGVTTPKRIGV

-268 TVAESVIPGFSF
+268 TVSESVLPGFSF
-280 TVWGGLFAPKGTPR
+280 TVWGGLFAPKGTPK
-294 PVLEKLNQEIN
+294 PVLEKLNMEIN
-305 QLLAIP
+305 NMLAMP
-311 EIKNQLEADSI
+311 EIKTQLEADSI
-322 AVPANSIKE
+322 AVPVNSMQE
-331 FTDFIQVESNKYE
+331 FNEFIQQEAMKYDR
-344 KLIKAANIKLD
+344 LIKAANIKLE

>member
-1 MNDIIRIPDKLIFKN
+1 MHRDIVQQYIKSFFSFIF
-16 LYKSHQGDEVKSIKN
+16 LMFMPTLLMAS
-31 ILHAVLSTAL
+31 
-41 SISIFWSLETK
+41 ET
-52 AAEISYPEKQVSLIV
+52 SYPQKQINMIV

-100 GGNGSIGGRF
+100 GGNGSIGGRY
-110 VVNAKP
+110 VVNAKS

-123 GQTGEIVVNRLLMKD
+123 GQTGELVVNRLLMKD

-143 LKELIP
+143 MKELIP

-167 FNSLTEFI
+167 FNTLAEFI
-175 QMAKQSPGSMA
+175 QMAKKSPGEMA

-193 TPGHLAGVAL
+193 TPGHLAGAAL
-203 EQGINISMVHVPYK
+203 ELGTNITMVHVPYK

-229 RLNLFFSSTSSAIP
+229 RLNLFFSSTSSAMP

-249 LKVIGVTTPKRVST
+249 LKVIGVTTPKRISV

-268 TVAESVIPGFSF
+268 TVSESVLPGFSF
-280 TVWGGLFAPKGTPR
+280 TVWGGLFAPKGTPK

-305 QLLAIP
+305 IMLANP
-311 EIKNQLEADSI
+311 EIKSQLEADSI
-322 AVPANSIKE
+322 AVPSNTMQE
-331 FTDFIQVESNKYE
+331 FNDFIQQEANKYE
-344 KLIKAANIKLD
+344 KLIKAANIKLE

>member
-1 MNDIIRIPDKLIFKN
+1 MHRDIVQQYIKSFFSFIF
-16 LYKSHQGDEVKSIKN
+16 LM
-31 ILHAVLSTAL
+31 LMP
-41 SISIFWSLETK
+41 SLLMASET
-52 AAEISYPEKQVSLIV
+52 SYPQKQINMIV

-100 GGNGSIGGRF
+100 GGNGSIGGRY
-110 VVNAKP
+110 VVNAKS

-123 GQTGEIVVNRLLMKD
+123 GQTGELVVNRLLMKD

-143 LKELIP
+143 MKELIP

-167 FNSLTEFI
+167 FNTLAEFI
-175 QMAKQSPGSMA
+175 QMAKKSPGEMA

-193 TPGHLAGVAL
+193 TPGHLAGAAL
-203 EQGINISMVHVPYK
+203 ELGTNMTMVHVPYK

-229 RLNLFFSSTSSAIP
+229 RLNLFFSSTSSAMP

-249 LKVIGVTTPKRVST
+249 LKVIGVTTPKRISV

-268 TVAESVIPGFSF
+268 TVSESVLPGFSF
-280 TVWGGLFAPKGTPR
+280 TVWGGLFAPKGTPK

-305 QLLAIP
+305 GMLANP
-311 EIKNQLEADSI
+311 EIKSQLEADSI
-322 AVPANSIKE
+322 AVPANTMQE
-331 FTDFIQVESNKYE
+331 FNDFIQQEANKYE
-344 KLIKAANIKLD
+344 KLIKAANIKIE

>member
-1 MNDIIRIPDKLIFKN
+1 MHRDKAQTYLKSFFSFIFLMLMPLVLMASETNYPQK
-16 LYKSHQGDEVKSIKN
+16 QIN
-31 ILHAVLSTAL
+31 I
-41 SISIFWSLETK
+41 
-52 AAEISYPEKQVSLIV
+52 IV

-77 LARLSSEKLYANFK
+77 LARLSSEKLYSNFK

-123 GQTGEIVVNRLLMKD
+123 GQTGELVVNRLLMKD

-143 LKELIP
+143 MKELIP

-167 FNSLTEFI
+167 FNTLAEFI
-175 QMAKQSPGSMA
+175 QMAKKSPGEMA

-193 TPGHLAGVAL
+193 TPGHLAGAAL
-203 EQGINISMVHVPYK
+203 EIGTNITLVHVPYK

-229 RLNLFFSSTSSAIP
+229 RLNLFFSSTSSAMP

-249 LKVIGVTTPKRVST
+249 LKVIGVTTPKRISV

-268 TVAESVIPGFSF
+268 TVSESVLPGFSF
-280 TVWGGLFAPKGTPR
+280 TVWGGLFAPKGTPK
-294 PVLEKLNQEIN
+294 PVLEKLNMEIN
-305 QLLAIP
+305 SMLAMP
-311 EIKNQLEADSI
+311 DIKTQLEADSI
-322 AVPANSIKE
+322 AVPANSMQE
-331 FTDFIQVESNKYE
+331 FNEFLQQEATKYDR
-344 KLIKAANIKLD
+344 LIKAANIKLE

>member
-1 MNDIIRIPDKLIFKN
+1 MHRDIVQQ
-16 LYKSHQGDEVKSIKN
+16 YVKSFF
-31 ILHAVLSTAL
+31 SF
-41 SISIFWSLETK
+41 IFFMLMPSLLMASET
-52 AAEISYPEKQVSLIV
+52 SYPQKQINMIV

-100 GGNGSIGGRF
+100 GGNGSIGGRY
-110 VVNAKP
+110 VVNAKS

-123 GQTGEIVVNRLLMKD
+123 GQTGELVVNRLLMKD

-143 LKELIP
+143 MKELIP

-167 FNSLTEFI
+167 FNTLAEFI
-175 QMAKQSPGSMA
+175 QMAKKSPGEMA

-193 TPGHLAGVAL
+193 TPGHLAGAAL
-203 EQGINISMVHVPYK
+203 ELGANMTMVHVPYK

-229 RLNLFFSSTSSAIP
+229 RLNLFFSSTSSAMP

-249 LKVIGVTTPKRVST
+249 LKVIGVTTPKRISV

-268 TVAESVIPGFSF
+268 TVSESVLPGFSF
-280 TVWGGLFAPKGTPR
+280 TVWGGLFAPKGTPK

-305 QLLAIP
+305 SMLANP
-311 EIKNQLEADSI
+311 EIKSQLEADSI
-322 AVPANSIKE
+322 AVPANTMQE
-331 FTDFIQVESNKYE
+331 FNDFIQQEASKYE
-344 KLIKAANIKLD
+344 KLIKAANIKIE

>member
-1 MNDIIRIPDKLIFKN
+1 MHRDIVQQ
-16 LYKSHQGDEVKSIKN
+16 YVKSFF
-31 ILHAVLSTAL
+31 SF
-41 SISIFWSLETK
+41 IFFMLMPSLLMASET
-52 AAEISYPEKQVSLIV
+52 SYPQKQINMIV

-100 GGNGSIGGRF
+100 GGNGSIGGRY
-110 VVNAKP
+110 VVNAKS

-123 GQTGEIVVNRLLMKD
+123 GQTGELVVNRLLMKD

-143 LKELIP
+143 MKELIP

-167 FNSLTEFI
+167 FNTLAEFI
-175 QMAKQSPGSMA
+175 QMAKKSPGEMA

-193 TPGHLAGVAL
+193 TPGHLAGAAL
-203 EQGINISMVHVPYK
+203 ELGANMTMVHVPYK

-229 RLNLFFSSTSSAIP
+229 RLNLFFSSTSSAMP

-249 LKVIGVTTPKRVST
+249 LKDLLNYDFGSPLHSIVICS
-263 LPNVE
+263 PNLH
-268 TVAESVIPGFSF
+268 SI
-280 TVWGGLFAPKGTPR
+280 
-294 PVLEKLNQEIN
+294 EKEVY
-305 QLLAIP
+305 
-311 EIKNQLEADSI
+311 DYY
-322 AVPANSIKE
+322 
-331 FTDFIQVESNKYE
+331 NK
-344 KLIKAANIKLD
+344 

>member
-1 MNDIIRIPDKLIFKN
+1 MHRDIVQQYIKSFFSFIF
-16 LYKSHQGDEVKSIKN
+16 LMFMP
-31 ILHAVLSTAL
+31 AL
-41 SISIFWSLETK
+41 LMASET
-52 AAEISYPEKQVSLIV
+52 SYPQKQINMIV

-100 GGNGSIGGRF
+100 GGNGSIGGRY
-110 VVNAKP
+110 VVNAKS

-123 GQTGEIVVNRLLMKD
+123 GQTGELVVNRLLMKD

-143 LKELIP
+143 MKELIP

-167 FNSLTEFI
+167 FNTLAEFI
-175 QMAKQSPGSMA
+175 QMAKKSPGEMA

-193 TPGHLAGVAL
+193 TPGHLAGAAL
-203 EQGINISMVHVPYK
+203 EIGTNMTMVHVPYK

-229 RLNLFFSSTSSAIP
+229 RLNIFFSSTSSAMP

-249 LKVIGVTTPKRVST
+249 LKVIGVTTPKRISV

-268 TVAESVIPGFSF
+268 TVSESVLPGFSF
-280 TVWGGLFAPKGTPR
+280 TVWGGLFAPKGTPK

-305 QLLAIP
+305 SMLANP
-311 EIKNQLEADSI
+311 EIKSQLEADSI
-322 AVPANSIKE
+322 AVPANTMQE
-331 FTDFIQVESNKYE
+331 FNDFIQQEANKYE
-344 KLIKAANIKLD
+344 KLIKAANIKLE

>member
-1 MNDIIRIPDKLIFKN
+1 MHRDIVQQYIKSFFSFIF
-16 LYKSHQGDEVKSIKN
+16 LM
-31 ILHAVLSTAL
+31 LMP
-41 SISIFWSLETK
+41 SLLMASET
-52 AAEISYPEKQVSLIV
+52 SYPQKQINMIV

-100 GGNGSIGGRF
+100 GGNGSIGGRY
-110 VVNAKP
+110 VVNAKS

-123 GQTGEIVVNRLLMKD
+123 GQTGELVVNRLLMKD

-143 LKELIP
+143 MKELIP

-167 FNSLTEFI
+167 FNTLAEFI
-175 QMAKQSPGSMA
+175 QMAKKSPGEMA

-193 TPGHLAGVAL
+193 TPGHLAGAAL
-203 EQGINISMVHVPYK
+203 ELGTNMTMVHVPYK

-229 RLNLFFSSTSSAIP
+229 RLNLFFSSTSSAMP

-249 LKVIGVTTPKRVST
+249 LKVIGVTTPKRISV

-268 TVAESVIPGFSF
+268 TVSESVLPGFSF
-280 TVWGGLFAPKGTPR
+280 TVWGGLFAPKGTPK

-305 QLLAIP
+305 GMLANP
-311 EIKNQLEADSI
+311 EIKSQLEADSI
-322 AVPANSIKE
+322 AVPANTMQE
-331 FTDFIQVESNKYE
+331 FNDFIQQEANKYE
-344 KLIKAANIKLD
+344 KLIKAANIKLE

>member
-1 MNDIIRIPDKLIFKN
+1 MHRDKAQTYLKSFFSFIFLMLMPVVLMASETNYPQK
-16 LYKSHQGDEVKSIKN
+16 QIN
-31 ILHAVLSTAL
+31 I
-41 SISIFWSLETK
+41 
-52 AAEISYPEKQVSLIV
+52 IV

-77 LARLSSEKLYANFK
+77 LARLSSEKLYSNFK

-123 GQTGEIVVNRLLMKD
+123 GQTGELVVNRLLMKD

-143 LKELIP
+143 MKELIP

-167 FNSLTEFI
+167 FNTLAEFI
-175 QMAKQSPGSMA
+175 QMAKKSPGEMA

-193 TPGHLAGVAL
+193 TPGHLAGAAL
-203 EQGINISMVHVPYK
+203 EIGTNITMVHVPYK

-229 RLNLFFSSTSSAIP
+229 RLNLFFSSTSSAMP

-249 LKVIGVTTPKRVST
+249 LKVIGVTTPKRISV

-268 TVAESVIPGFSF
+268 TVSESVLPGFSF
-280 TVWGGLFAPKGTPR
+280 TVWGGLFAPKGTPK
-294 PVLEKLNQEIN
+294 PVLEKLNMEIN
-305 QLLAIP
+305 SMLAMP
-311 EIKNQLEADSI
+311 DIKTQLEADSI
-322 AVPANSIKE
+322 AVPANSMQE
-331 FTDFIQVESNKYE
+331 FNEFLQQEATKYDR
-344 KLIKAANIKLD
+344 LVKAANIKLE

>member
-1 MNDIIRIPDKLIFKN
+1 MLMPVVLMASETNYPQKQI
-16 LYKSHQGDEVKSIKN
+16 N
-31 ILHAVLSTAL
+31 I
-41 SISIFWSLETK
+41 
-52 AAEISYPEKQVSLIV
+52 IV

-77 LARLSSEKLYANFK
+77 LARLSSEKLYSNFK

-123 GQTGEIVVNRLLMKD
+123 GQTGELVVNRLLMKD

-143 LKELIP
+143 MKELIP

-167 FNSLTEFI
+167 FNTLAEFI
-175 QMAKQSPGSMA
+175 QMAKKSPGEMA

-193 TPGHLAGVAL
+193 TPGHLAGAAL
-203 EQGINISMVHVPYK
+203 EIGTNITMVHVPYK

-229 RLNLFFSSTSSAIP
+229 RLNLFFSSTSSAMP

-249 LKVIGVTTPKRVST
+249 LKVIGVTTPKRISV

-268 TVAESVIPGFSF
+268 TVSESVLPGFSF
-280 TVWGGLFAPKGTPR
+280 TVWGGLFAPKGTPK
-294 PVLEKLNQEIN
+294 PVLEKLNMEIN
-305 QLLAIP
+305 SMLAMP
-311 EIKNQLEADSI
+311 DIKTQLEADSI
-322 AVPANSIKE
+322 AVPANSMQE
-331 FTDFIQVESNKYE
+331 FNEFLQQEATKYDR
-344 KLIKAANIKLD
+344 LIKAANIKLE

>member
-1 MNDIIRIPDKLIFKN
+1 MHRDIVQQ
-16 LYKSHQGDEVKSIKN
+16 YVKSFF
-31 ILHAVLSTAL
+31 SF
-41 SISIFWSLETK
+41 IFFMLMPSLLMASET
-52 AAEISYPEKQVSLIV
+52 SYPQKQINMIV

-100 GGNGSIGGRF
+100 GGNGSIGGRY
-110 VVNAKP
+110 VVNAKS

-123 GQTGEIVVNRLLMKD
+123 GQTGELVVNRLLMKD

-143 LKELIP
+143 MKELTP

-167 FNSLTEFI
+167 FNTLAEFI
-175 QMAKQSPGSMA
+175 QMAKKSPGEMA

-193 TPGHLAGVAL
+193 TPGHLAGAAL
-203 EQGINISMVHVPYK
+203 ELGTNMTMVHVPYK

-229 RLNLFFSSTSSAIP
+229 RLNLFFSSTSSAMP

-249 LKVIGVTTPKRVST
+249 LKVIGVTTPKRISV

-268 TVAESVIPGFSF
+268 TVSESVLPGFSF
-280 TVWGGLFAPKGTPR
+280 TVWGGLFAPKGTPK

-305 QLLAIP
+305 SMLANP
-311 EIKNQLEADSI
+311 EIKSQLEADSI
-322 AVPANSIKE
+322 AVPANTMQE
-331 FTDFIQVESNKYE
+331 FNDFIQQEASKYE
-344 KLIKAANIKLD
+344 KLIKAANIKIE